1 MSAKDDYILVTNS
14 RNMGD
19 DAVVQTSAT
28 DVSDKDEEAAELALK
43 KRGIIIDNSKKE
55 RPAPIK
61 SQDTFYQE
69 LKDIDGIEILS
80 SEEGENGDYLPF
92 G

>member
-19 DAVVQTSAT
+19 DAVVQESTT

-43 KRGIIIDNSKKE
+43 KRGIIIDNKKE

-69 LKDIDGIEILS
+69 LKDIGGIEILS
-80 SEEGENGDYLPF
+80 SEEGENGNYPPF
-92 G
+92 I